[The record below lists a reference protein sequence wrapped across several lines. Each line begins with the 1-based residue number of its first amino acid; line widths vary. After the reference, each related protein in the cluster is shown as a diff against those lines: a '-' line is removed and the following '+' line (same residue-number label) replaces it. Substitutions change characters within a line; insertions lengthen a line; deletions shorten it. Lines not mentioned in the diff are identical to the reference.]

1 MLDKRSKKV
10 LWILG
15 IALLA
20 IIVTE
25 LVRPQPIDWRS
36 SYTSF
41 DKIPLGSY
49 ILYEESPA
57 LFSNNME
64 KVLEDPYVFLSRK
77 NQENNSAYFFINDR
91 IYFDKRQSEKI
102 LEYVEKGNTVF
113 ISSRK
118 ITGDLT
124 DSLKVGDVTSNTI
137 LEEELI
143 PQFFSTSLK
152 QDSLHAFKKAVYK
165 SYFTQVDT
173 LNTKALGYVNSEK
186 EKQKD
191 LNYISVQYGKGQFLL
206 HSLPEAIS
214 NYYMLKE
221 NNQYA
226 ANVLSYINTDVIY
239 WDEYLKTGRKVV
251 SSPMRFVLNQA
262 PLKWAYYVMIGSLL
276 IFILFK
282 GKREQRIIPVRKP
295 LENTSIEFTKTIGD
309 LYFQHKD
316 YSNII
321 AKKIAYFMESIRSK
335 YFLDTSNISEDFIT
349 KLAVKSSNTEN
360 DTRKLLKLIKHLKDK
375 STHTEEDLLNLNKKI
390 EAFRI

>member
-10 LWILG
+10 LWIFG

-57 LFSNNME
+57 IFSNNME

-124 DSLKVGDVTSNTI
+124 DSLKVGGVTSNTI

-165 SYFTQVDT
+165 SYFTQIDT

-206 HSLPEAIS
+206 HSLPEAFS

-349 KLAVKSSNTEN
+349 KLAVKSSNTED

>member
-10 LWILG
+10 LWIFG

-124 DSLKVGDVTSNTI
+124 DSLKVGGVTSNTI

-165 SYFTQVDT
+165 SYFTQIDT

-206 HSLPEAIS
+206 HSLPEAFS

-226 ANVLSYINTDVIY
+226 ANVLSYINADVIY

>member
-165 SYFTQVDT
+165 SYFTQIDT

-191 LNYISVQYGKGQFLL
+191 LNYISVQYGKKQFLL
-206 HSLPEAIS
+206 HSLPEAFS

-282 GKREQRIIPVRKP
+282 GKREQ
-295 LENTSIEFTKTIGD
+295 
-309 LYFQHKD
+309 
-316 YSNII
+316 
-321 AKKIAYFMESIRSK
+321 
-335 YFLDTSNISEDFIT
+335 
-349 KLAVKSSNTEN
+349 
-360 DTRKLLKLIKHLKDK
+360 
-375 STHTEEDLLNLNKKI
+375 
-390 EAFRI
+390 

>member
-10 LWILG
+10 LWIFG

-57 LFSNNME
+57 LFSNKTE
-64 KVLEDPYVFLSRK
+64 RVLEDPYVFLSRK
-77 NQENNSAYFFINDR
+77 NHENNSAYFFINDI

-102 LEYVEKGNTVF
+102 LEYVKKGNTVF

-118 ITGDLT
+118 ITGDLS
-124 DSLKVGDVTSNTI
+124 DSLKVGGKTSNTI
-137 LEEELI
+137 LEEELL
-143 PQFFSTSLK
+143 PQFFSPSLK
-152 QDSLHAFKKAVYK
+152 QDSPYPFKKAVYK
-165 SYFTQVDT
+165 SYFTKIDT
-173 LNTKALGYVNSEK
+173 VNTKALGYFNSEK
-186 EKQKD
+186 EKPKD
-191 LNYISVQYGKGQFLL
+191 LNYISVQYGKGKFLL
-206 HSLPEAIS
+206 HSLPEAFS
-214 NYYMLKE
+214 NYYMLKK

-226 ANVLSYINTDVIY
+226 ASVLSYVNADVIY

-251 SSPMRFVLNQA
+251 TSPMRFVLNQA
-262 PLKWAYYVMIGSLL
+262 PLTWAYYILIGSLL

-295 LENTSIEFTKTIGD
+295 LENTSVEFTKTIGD

-316 YSNII
+316 YENII
-321 AKKIAYFMESIRSK
+321 AKKITYFMESVRSQF
-335 YFLDTSNISEDFIT
+335 FLDTSNISEDFIT
-349 KLAVKSSNTEN
+349 KLAIKSSNTED
-360 DTRKLLKLIKHLKDK
+360 DTRELIELIKHLKEK
-375 STHTEEDLLNLNKKI
+375 SFHTEEDLLNLNKKI

>member
-10 LWILG
+10 LWIFG

-165 SYFTQVDT
+165 SYFTQIDT

-206 HSLPEAIS
+206 HSLPEAFS

>member
-10 LWILG
+10 LWIFG

-57 LFSNNME
+57 LFSNKTE
-64 KVLEDPYVFLSRK
+64 RVLEDPYVFLSRK
-77 NQENNSAYFFINDR
+77 NHENNSAYFFINDI

-102 LEYVEKGNTVF
+102 LEYVKKGNTVF

-118 ITGDLT
+118 ITGDLS
-124 DSLKVGDVTSNTI
+124 DSLKVGGKTSNTI
-137 LEEELI
+137 LEEELL

-165 SYFTQVDT
+165 SYFTQIDT

-186 EKQKD
+186 EKPKD
-191 LNYISVQYGKGQFLL
+191 LNYISVQYGKGKFLL
-206 HSLPEAIS
+206 HSLPEAFS
-214 NYYMLKE
+214 NYYMLKK

-226 ANVLSYINTDVIY
+226 ASVLSYVNADVIY

-251 SSPMRFVLNQA
+251 TSPMRFVLNQA
-262 PLKWAYYVMIGSLL
+262 PLTWAYYILIGSLL

-295 LENTSIEFTKTIGD
+295 LENTSVEFTKTIGD

-316 YSNII
+316 YENII
-321 AKKIAYFMESIRSK
+321 AKKITYFMESVRSQF
-335 YFLDTSNISEDFIT
+335 FLDTSNISEDFIT
-349 KLAVKSSNTEN
+349 KLAIKSSNTED
-360 DTRKLLKLIKHLKDK
+360 DTRELIELIKHLKDK

>member
-10 LWILG
+10 LWIFG

-124 DSLKVGDVTSNTI
+124 DSLKVGGVTSNTI

-165 SYFTQVDT
+165 SYFTQIDT

-186 EKQKD
+186 EKKKD

-206 HSLPEAIS
+206 HSLPEAFS
-214 NYYMLKE
+214 NYYMLKK

-226 ANVLSYINTDVIY
+226 ANVLSYINADVIY

-295 LENTSIEFTKTIGD
+295 LENTSVEFTKTIGD

-321 AKKIAYFMESIRSK
+321 AKKITYFMESIRSK

-349 KLAVKSSNTEN
+349 KLAVKSSNTED
-360 DTRKLLKLIKHLKDK
+360 DTRKLLELIKHLKDK

-390 EAFRI
+390 EAFRL

>member
-10 LWILG
+10 LWIFG
-15 IALLA
+15 ITLLA

-124 DSLKVGDVTSNTI
+124 DSLKVGGVTSNTI

-165 SYFTQVDT
+165 SYFTQIDT

-206 HSLPEAIS
+206 HSLPEAFS

>member
-10 LWILG
+10 LWIFG

-124 DSLKVGDVTSNTI
+124 DSLKVGGVTSNTI

-165 SYFTQVDT
+165 SYFTQIDT

-206 HSLPEAIS
+206 HSLPEAFS

-349 KLAVKSSNTEN
+349 KLAVKSSNTED